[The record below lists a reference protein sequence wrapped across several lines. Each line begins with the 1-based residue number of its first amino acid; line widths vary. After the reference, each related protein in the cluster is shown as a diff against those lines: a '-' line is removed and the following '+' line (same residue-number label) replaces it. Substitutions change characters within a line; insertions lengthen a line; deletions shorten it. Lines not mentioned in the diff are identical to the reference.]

1 MKTYRAEF
9 RSMNT
14 TVELL
19 LATEEHEQADRAML
33 EVQELFFQTESI
45 CSRFL
50 QDNEL
55 AQLNRSQ
62 GQTFT
67 VSLLLDAALL
77 AAYSAYQQTAGLFN
91 PGILPNLERAGY
103 DTSLDQVLART
114 NAAPNLPPQPVDPA
128 FPVEWL
134 DRTKRQVRLLEGRQV
149 DLGGIVKGWTVDRAA
164 AHLARCGAGLVNA
177 GGDLRVFGQQ
187 DEAWEIGIADPFE
200 PDRDIAYLPLFSGA
214 LATSSSQK
222 RRWQQGDAWHHHLID
237 PATGLP
243 SDSSIVSATVTA
255 PTCEQA
261 DVWAKTVLLLG
272 PEQGLE
278 WIAKRGAH
286 ALLVDA
292 ERKIWRN

>member
-1 MKTYRAEF
+1 
-9 RSMNT
+9 MNT

-19 LATEEHEQADRAML
+19 LRTEEDEQAEQAML
-33 EVQELFFQTESI
+33 DVQELFFQTERI
-45 CSRFL
+45 CSRFRP
-50 QDNEL
+50 DSEL
-55 AQLNRSQ
+55 SQLNRSP
-62 GQTFT
+62 GQPFN
-67 VSLLLDAALL
+67 VSALLDTALL
-77 AAYSAYQQTAGLFN
+77 AAYSAYQHTAGLFN
-91 PGILPNLERAGY
+91 PGILPNLEQAGY
-103 DTSLDQVLART
+103 DKTLEQVLART
-114 NAAPNLPPQPVDPA
+114 NAARSLPALPVDPA

-164 AHLARCGAGLVNA
+164 AHLARFGAGFANA
-177 GGDLRVFGQQ
+177 GGDLRVFGKN
-187 DEAWEIGIADPFE
+187 DEPWEIGIADPFE
-200 PDRDIAYLPLFSGA
+200 PDQDIAYIPLSSGA

-222 RRWQQGDAWHHHLID
+222 RRWQQGDAWNHHLID

-243 SDSSIVSATVTA
+243 SSSRIVSATVTA
-255 PTCEQA
+255 PTCKQA